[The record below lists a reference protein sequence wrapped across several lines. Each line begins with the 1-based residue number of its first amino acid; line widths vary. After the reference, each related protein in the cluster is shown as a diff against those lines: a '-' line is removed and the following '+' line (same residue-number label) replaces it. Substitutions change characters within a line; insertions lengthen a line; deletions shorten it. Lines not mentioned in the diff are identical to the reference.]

1 MQTTGKNSYRNRIK
15 ALTIVFL
22 LLACNFAF
30 AQSDF
35 QKQIEKKISDFAG
48 MPVSIGEF
56 SLEYTTVKLHKVMVG
71 SSENPEMHHILIEDM
86 SASCDFMSLLGGNLV
101 LNDLSVSSMTAT
113 IRGKFGQKFLNQ
125 PEKSK
130 TESTQSLADLPF
142 LKINAENVRIN
153 IAEIGPQRYLS
164 AKLQK
169 LELARNKTEAQLSG
183 EIEGSL
189 ESGVKSSTDSAI
201 SSNFN
206 LNVKASGKL
215 ADPDIA
221 GKLLLKNLAATDRSL
236 KQPVKFSDTEI
247 QFSNK
252 TAELKE
258 TSGSWSGSKM
268 FLHGKMLDFS
278 TKAYEF
284 SFRISP
290 LILQDIS
297 DNFMPADGLK
307 FDGTG
312 IASGRITGT
321 GNAFQM
327 SGLVDFPNAG
337 VIVPVESR
345 SKDFF
350 KFPFKNVKATYSYS
364 NKKLIISDGKAEI
377 FGGQLNGQGEI
388 LTARPP
394 VKFSAE
400 VTATGLMA
408 EQFLSENSSQKN
420 VVSGPLNAQ
429 LTATGDTSG
438 LKSWN
443 GNGSMNM
450 QQGRYQTPPVV
461 TPVLKMINLAEFA
474 SGVIESGNGT
484 FKLNQGVLNTDD
496 LNFQA
501 QAGKAFYRGQVGLD
515 TRLDGKMTLLFS
527 NDAVKKSQALQQIS
541 LDGSSAD
548 ISTKVEG
555 TLLSPAFPGFSPEKL
570 LEFGLKRKG
579 QKILIDILKPKSK
592 KTDESNTQQEEPKK
606 DSGKK
611 ILKDL
616 QKIFKF

>member
-1 MQTTGKNSYRNRIK
+1 MQKNKISSKTDISRGF
-15 ALTIVFL
+15 TIL
-22 LLACNFAF
+22 LLLLVCSLAN

-56 SLEYTTVKLHKVMVG
+56 SLEYTTVKLRKVTVG
-71 SSENPEMHHILIEDM
+71 SNEKPDKPHILVDSM

-101 LNDLSVSSMTAT
+101 LNDLSISSMTAT
-113 IRGKFGQKFLNQ
+113 IRGKAGKNFLNQ
-125 PEKSK
+125 SDKNK
-130 TESTQSLADLPF
+130 AESTQSFADLPF
-142 LKINAENVRIN
+142 LKVNAENLTLN
-153 IAEIGPQRYLS
+153 FSEIAPQRYLLV
-164 AKLQK
+164 KLKK
-169 LELARNKTEAQLSG
+169 LDMVKGKTEAQLSG
-183 EIEGSL
+183 TIEGFL
-189 ESGVKSSTDSAI
+189 ESGMQTPARSVI
-201 SSNFN
+201 SSDFK
-206 LNVKASGKL
+206 LSIKASGKL
-215 ADPDIA
+215 SEPVLDGTLALANLSAADP
-221 GKLLLKNLAATDRSL
+221 SL
-236 KQPVKFSDTEI
+236 KQPVIFSGTEIKFS
-247 QFSNK
+247 QK

-258 TSGSWSGSKM
+258 TSGSWQNSKV
-268 FLHGKMLDFS
+268 FINGNVLDMSARSFD
-278 TKAYEF
+278 F

-290 LILQDIS
+290 LVLQNIS
-297 DNFMPADGLK
+297 DNFMPAEGLR

-312 IASGRITGT
+312 NASGKITGSR
-321 GNAFQM
+321 NEFRM

-337 VIVPVESR
+337 IIVPVESK

-350 KFPFKNVKATYSYS
+350 KFPFKNVKAAYSYS
-364 NKKLIISDGKAEI
+364 NKKLIISDGRAEI
-377 FGGQLNGQGEI
+377 FGGQLNGKGEI
-388 LTARPP
+388 HTARPP
-394 VKFSAE
+394 VRFNAD
-400 VTATGLMA
+400 VTATGLMT
-408 EQFLSENSSQKN
+408 EQFLSENSTQKN
-420 VVSGPLNAQ
+420 VISGPLNAQ

-450 QQGRYQTPPVV
+450 QKGRYQTPPVV

-474 SGVIESGNGT
+474 SGEIESGNGT
-484 FKLNQGVLNTDD
+484 FKLQQGILHTDD

-527 NDAVKKSQALQQIS
+527 GEAVKKSQVLQQIS

-555 TLLSPAFPGFSPEKL
+555 TLLAPVFPGFSPEKL

-579 QKILIDILKPKSK
+579 QKLLIDILKPKSK
-592 KTDESNTQQEEPKK
+592 KSEDSNTQQEQPKK
-606 DSGKK
+606 DPGKK